1 MSYISSVGFIDNFP
15 LLVTLYSNILAPAV
29 RDGLLLPVLF
39 MIIGT
44 LYLYDFSCR
53 SC

>member
-1 MSYISSVGFIDNFP
+1 MSYISSVEFIDNFP
-15 LLVTLYSNILAPAV
+15 LLVTLYFNLLAPAV
-29 RDGLLLPVLF
+29 RDGQLLLVLF

-44 LYLYDFSCR
+44 LYLYDYSCR